1 MGAIEQRLTRNAPVH
16 ARAFFTGEAVD
27 AIVRVITP
35 GFDSKTPAHDGIAF
49 VGGVCAVEVVF
60 AGPAPDDET
69 SSEVFAAGWHARF
82 ADWARVLVVTERI
95 ELRAGGTEGRGLA
108 PGAAPIGGAAVEPAI
123 EPAIQTCVD
132 APVFDGPVRDTTF
145 GRDRGVA
152 TSVWEAARSRG
163 LSATCR
169 HHRGERNVS
178 KEAHEVGGGRATCWA
193 EERRIVPG
201 IRPPRTPPPLDRLG
215 ASPQGCSMSSVDS
228 ALIEIERACG
238 SGSVIRD
245 ASLLEGYA
253 HDESEADP
261 CMPEAVVRAKSTADV
276 SAVMKA
282 AFAHEVPVTP
292 RGGGTGRVGGAV
304 PVPGGIVLAFEKMN
318 AIEGIDRSELT
329 TRVQPGLITGELQ
342 RVTEEEGLFYP
353 PDPNSRDSCAIGG
366 NLAANAGGPRAFK
379 YGVTREYVMGMDVV
393 LADGT
398 ILKLGRETKKGVTG
412 YDLTAL
418 MVGSEGTLGIV
429 TEATLRLIPKPD
441 ATVTAL
447 ACFSSLDEVAPVVST
462 LMAQG
467 QLPACIELLDEEAIR
482 IVRPEAGLTIPDETK
497 AMLLIELDG
506 EEAKLESD
514 LERTGNVLFDLD
526 ALEVLVAQHSGERE
540 RLWASRRELSH
551 SLKRQAANKLSEDV
565 VVPRTK
571 MAELLRYCAELA
583 DQHEL
588 VIPTYGHAGDGNLH
602 VNFLW
607 DDPEEKARVDA
618 SIESLFQRVVE
629 LRGTL
634 SGEHGI
640 GVLKAPY
647 LPMEQSPALI
657 ALQQKIKDVFDPKH
671 ILNPGKI
678 FPADAKRFHGAC

>member
-1 MGAIEQRLTRNAPVH
+1 MA
-16 ARAFFTGEAVD
+16 
-27 AIVRVITP
+27 
-35 GFDSKTPAHDGIAF
+35 
-49 VGGVCAVEVVF
+49 
-60 AGPAPDDET
+60 
-69 SSEVFAAGWHARF
+69 
-82 ADWARVLVVTERI
+82 
-95 ELRAGGTEGRGLA
+95 
-108 PGAAPIGGAAVEPAI
+108 
-123 EPAIQTCVD
+123 
-132 APVFDGPVRDTTF
+132 
-145 GRDRGVA
+145 
-152 TSVWEAARSRG
+152 
-163 LSATCR
+163 
-169 HHRGERNVS
+169 
-178 KEAHEVGGGRATCWA
+178 
-193 EERRIVPG
+193 
-201 IRPPRTPPPLDRLG
+201 
-215 ASPQGCSMSSVDS
+215 SVDS
-228 ALIEIERACG
+228 ALIEIERAVG

-245 ASLLEGYA
+245 PSMLESYA
-253 HDESEADP
+253 QDESEVEP
-261 CMPEAVVRAKSTADV
+261 CMPEAVVRASTTADV

-282 AFAHEVPVTP
+282 AYANEVPVIP

-304 PVPGGIVLAFEKMN
+304 PVPGSIVLAFEKMN
-318 AIEGIDRSELT
+318 AVEGINKQELT
-329 TRVQPGLITGELQ
+329 TRVQPGLITGELK
-342 RVTEEEGLFYP
+342 RITEEEGLYYP
-353 PDPNSRDSCAIGG
+353 PDPNSWDSCAIGG
-366 NLAANAGGPRAFK
+366 NIAANAGGPRAFK

-398 ILKLGRETKKGVTG
+398 VLKLGRETKKGVTG

-429 TEATLRLIPKPD
+429 TEATLRLIPKPES
-441 ATVTAL
+441 TVTAL
-447 ACFSSLDEVAPVVST
+447 ACFSSLDEVAPVVSS

-506 EEAKLESD
+506 EEAKLEGD

-571 MAELLRYCAELA
+571 MAELLGHCAQLA
-583 DQHEL
+583 EQHRL
-588 VIPTYGHAGDGNLH
+588 VVPTYGHAGDGNLH

-607 DDPEEKARVDA
+607 DDPDEKVRVDA
-618 SIESLFQRVVE
+618 AIKSLFQRVIE

-647 LPMEQSPALI
+647 LSMEQSPALI

>member
-1 MGAIEQRLTRNAPVH
+1 MA
-16 ARAFFTGEAVD
+16 
-27 AIVRVITP
+27 
-35 GFDSKTPAHDGIAF
+35 
-49 VGGVCAVEVVF
+49 
-60 AGPAPDDET
+60 
-69 SSEVFAAGWHARF
+69 
-82 ADWARVLVVTERI
+82 
-95 ELRAGGTEGRGLA
+95 
-108 PGAAPIGGAAVEPAI
+108 
-123 EPAIQTCVD
+123 
-132 APVFDGPVRDTTF
+132 
-145 GRDRGVA
+145 
-152 TSVWEAARSRG
+152 
-163 LSATCR
+163 
-169 HHRGERNVS
+169 
-178 KEAHEVGGGRATCWA
+178 
-193 EERRIVPG
+193 
-201 IRPPRTPPPLDRLG
+201 
-215 ASPQGCSMSSVDS
+215 SVDS
-228 ALIEIERACG
+228 ALIEIERAVG

-245 ASLLEGYA
+245 PSMLESYA
-253 HDESEADP
+253 QDESEVEP
-261 CMPEAVVRAKSTADV
+261 CMPEAVVRASTTADV

-282 AFAHEVPVTP
+282 AYANEVPVIP

-304 PVPGGIVLAFEKMN
+304 PVPGSIVLAFEKMN
-318 AIEGIDRSELT
+318 AVEGINKQELT
-329 TRVQPGLITGELQ
+329 TRVQPGLITGELK
-342 RVTEEEGLFYP
+342 RITEEEGLYYP
-353 PDPNSRDSCAIGG
+353 PDPNSWDSCAIGG
-366 NLAANAGGPRAFK
+366 NIAANAGGPRAFK

-398 ILKLGRETKKGVTG
+398 VLKLGRETKKGVTG

-429 TEATLRLIPKPD
+429 TEATLRLIPKPES
-441 ATVTAL
+441 TVTAL
-447 ACFSSLDEVAPVVST
+447 ACFSSLDEVAPVVSS

-506 EEAKLESD
+506 EEAKLEGD

-571 MAELLRYCAELA
+571 MAELLGHCAQLA
-583 DQHEL
+583 EQHQL
-588 VIPTYGHAGDGNLH
+588 VVPTYGHAGDGNLH

-607 DDPEEKARVDA
+607 DDPDEKVRVDA
-618 SIESLFQRVVE
+618 AIKSLFQRVIE

-647 LPMEQSPALI
+647 LSMEQSPALI

>member
-1 MGAIEQRLTRNAPVH
+1 
-16 ARAFFTGEAVD
+16 
-27 AIVRVITP
+27 
-35 GFDSKTPAHDGIAF
+35 
-49 VGGVCAVEVVF
+49 
-60 AGPAPDDET
+60 
-69 SSEVFAAGWHARF
+69 
-82 ADWARVLVVTERI
+82 
-95 ELRAGGTEGRGLA
+95 
-108 PGAAPIGGAAVEPAI
+108 
-123 EPAIQTCVD
+123 
-132 APVFDGPVRDTTF
+132 
-145 GRDRGVA
+145 
-152 TSVWEAARSRG
+152 
-163 LSATCR
+163 
-169 HHRGERNVS
+169 
-178 KEAHEVGGGRATCWA
+178 
-193 EERRIVPG
+193 
-201 IRPPRTPPPLDRLG
+201 
-215 ASPQGCSMSSVDS
+215 MSSLDA

-238 SGSVIRD
+238 SGSVLRD
-245 ASLLEGYA
+245 PSLLEGYA
-253 HDESEADP
+253 HDDSEAEP
-261 CMPEAVVRAKSTADV
+261 CLPEAVVRASSTVEV

-282 AFAHEVPVTP
+282 AHTHEIPVTP
-292 RGGGTGRVGGAV
+292 RGGGTGRVGGAI

-318 AIEGIDRSELT
+318 RIEGIDRQELT
-329 TRVQPGLITGELQ
+329 TRVQPGVITGELKRAVEDEQ
-342 RVTEEEGLFYP
+342 LFYP

-429 TEATLRLIPKPD
+429 TESTLRLIPKPE

-447 ACFSSLDEVAPVVST
+447 ACFSNLDEVAPVVST
-462 LMAQG
+462 LLAQG

-482 IVRPEAGLTIPDETK
+482 IVRPEAGLTIPEETK
-497 AMLLIELDG
+497 AILLIELDG
-506 EEAKLESD
+506 AQAKLEED
-514 LERTGNVLFDLD
+514 LERLGNILFDLD
-526 ALEVLVAQHSGERE
+526 ALEVLVASHSGERE

-551 SLKRQAANKLSEDV
+551 SLKRQAANKLSEDI

-571 MAELLRYCAELA
+571 MAELLGYCAELA
-583 DQHEL
+583 DRHEL
-588 VIPTYGHAGDGNLH
+588 VVPTYGHAGDGNLH

-607 DDPEEKARVDA
+607 NDPDERPRVDA
-618 SIESLFQRVVE
+618 AVKALFQRVIE

-647 LPMEQSPALI
+647 LSMEQSPELI
-657 ALQQKIKDVFDPKH
+657 ALQRKIKDVFDPKH

>member
-1 MGAIEQRLTRNAPVH
+1 MSL
-16 ARAFFTGEAVD
+16 D
-27 AIVRVITP
+27 A
-35 GFDSKTPAHDGIAF
+35 
-49 VGGVCAVEVVF
+49 
-60 AGPAPDDET
+60 
-69 SSEVFAAGWHARF
+69 
-82 ADWARVLVVTERI
+82 
-95 ELRAGGTEGRGLA
+95 
-108 PGAAPIGGAAVEPAI
+108 
-123 EPAIQTCVD
+123 
-132 APVFDGPVRDTTF
+132 
-145 GRDRGVA
+145 
-152 TSVWEAARSRG
+152 
-163 LSATCR
+163 
-169 HHRGERNVS
+169 
-178 KEAHEVGGGRATCWA
+178 
-193 EERRIVPG
+193 
-201 IRPPRTPPPLDRLG
+201 
-215 ASPQGCSMSSVDS
+215 

-245 ASLLEGYA
+245 PSLLEGYS
-253 HDESEADP
+253 HDDSEAKP
-261 CMPEAVVRAKSTADV
+261 CMPEAVVRARTTAEV

-282 AFAHEVPVTP
+282 AYKHEVPVTP
-292 RGGGTGRVGGAV
+292 RGGGTGRVGGAI

-318 AIEGIDRSELT
+318 AIEGIDRNEMT
-329 TRVQPGLITGELQ
+329 TRVQPGVITGELK
-342 RVTEEEGLFYP
+342 RATEEENLFYP

-429 TEATLRLIPKPD
+429 TEASLRLIPKPES
-441 ATVTAL
+441 TVTAL
-447 ACFSSLDEVAPVVST
+447 ACFESLEEVSPVVSS

-467 QLPACIELLDEEAIR
+467 QLPSCIELLDEEAIR
-482 IVRPEAGLTIPDETK
+482 IVRPEAGLTIPNETK
-497 AMLLIELDG
+497 AILLIELDG
-506 EEAKLESD
+506 EEAKLESE
-514 LERTGNVLFDLD
+514 LERTGNILFDLD
-526 ALEVLVAQHSGERE
+526 ALEVLVAQSGSERE
-540 RLWASRRELSH
+540 RLWASRRELSW
-551 SLKRQAANKLSEDV
+551 SLRKQAENKLSEDI

-571 MAELLRYCAELA
+571 IADLLGYCSQLA

-607 DDPEEKARVDA
+607 NDPDERVRVDDA
-618 SIESLFQRVVE
+618 IKSLFERVVE

-647 LPMEQSPALI
+647 LTMEQSPALI
-657 ALQQKIKDVFDPKH
+657 ALQEKIKAVFDPKH